1 MRGVVFVVYAGLYPA
16 YSKGELLRSPFHY
29 QPLLALLIFLH
40 ALILF
45 HGFRGNSGRS
55 FGAVANLRV
64 GGACADGA
72 PSLAARQSCAHRNA
86 NKHC

>member
-29 QPLLALLIFLH
+29 QPLLAMLIFLH

-45 HGFRGNSGRS
+45 HGLRGNRGRG
-55 FGAVANLRV
+55 FRAVAYLRV
-64 GGACADGA
+64 SSARGDGS
-72 PSLAARQSCAHRNA
+72 PRLAARHARAHRNA